1 VTVLGSCS
9 LGLRVLFLI
18 SAFFLSPTASS
29 TDSAYLA
36 DEGVSLGVSL
46 GYGQL
51 ANPVYKKDDI
61 PLYALPR
68 IELFAGD
75 FSFAN
80 TQFAWTPVWGNNY
93 QVSLFTQ
100 LNEDGL
106 YFTKHSAILAA
117 VRTASGRPSM
127 TPPPPG
133 SGVETPVVIK
143 RRGDITKIS
152 KRKLSAMSGIEAIV
166 DWQNWRFSAYWSME
180 LTNYHKGLQGALS
193 AQRLFL
199 FDQHL
204 VLLGVELQ
212 HLSAGLVDYYYGSA
226 LQEMGAGFSPFL
238 GHSSQKYNL
247 KAGYQYQFNQQW
259 QFISD
264 IKYQRLSS
272 GIADSPLINDSNL
285 LSFYAGFAWNF

>member
-1 VTVLGSCS
+1 MTILGGCS
-9 LGLRVLFLI
+9 FGLRILFLVAVI
-18 SAFFLSPTASS
+18 GLSPQASS
-29 TDSAYLA
+29 TASAYLA
-36 DEGVSLGVSL
+36 DEGISLGLSL

-51 ANPVYKKDDI
+51 DNPVYKKDDI

-68 IELFAGD
+68 IEVFVGD
-75 FSFAN
+75 FSFSN
-80 TQFAWTPVWGNNY
+80 TQFAWTPLWDDNY
-93 QVSLFTQ
+93 QISLFTQ

-106 YFTKHSAILAA
+106 YFTKHSAVLSAI
-117 VRTASGRPSM
+117 RTTSGRPAM
-127 TPPPPG
+127 APTPPN
-133 SGVETPVVIK
+133 SSIETPSVIK
-143 RRGDITKIS
+143 RRGDISKIS

-212 HLSAGLVDYYYGSA
+212 HLSASLVDYYYGSA
-226 LQEMGAGFSPFL
+226 LQEMGAGFSPYL
-238 GHSSQKYNL
+238 GRSSQKYSLN
-247 KAGYQYQFNQQW
+247 ASYQYQFNQQW

-272 GIADSPLINDSNL
+272 GITDSSLIDDSNL

>member
-1 VTVLGSCS
+1 MTVLGSCS

-18 SAFFLSPTASS
+18 SAFCLSPMASS

-36 DEGVSLGVSL
+36 DEGVSLGLSL

-51 ANPVYKKDDI
+51 DNPVYKKDDI

-68 IELFAGD
+68 IEVFAGD

-80 TQFAWTPVWGNNY
+80 TQFAWTPVWGDNY

-106 YFTKHSAILAA
+106 YFAKHSAALTAI
-117 VRTASGRPSM
+117 RTTGGRPSM

-133 SGVETPVVIK
+133 SGIETPAVTK

-166 DWQNWRFSAYWSME
+166 DWQSWRFSAYWSME

-204 VLLGVELQ
+204 VLLGAEIQ

-226 LQEMGAGFSPFL
+226 QQEIRAGFSPFL
-238 GHSSQKYNL
+238 GRSSQKYNL
-247 KAGYQYQFNQQW
+247 KASYQYQFNQQW

-272 GIADSPLINDSNL
+272 GIADSPLIDDSNL
-285 LSFYAGFAWNF
+285 LSFYAGFAWNY